1 MDELQDLRRRGERT
15 RGASLLPTSSNLP
28 SILVGA
34 TIFLVGALL
43 AKIFLEGAL
52 QEKTIFLLA
61 TIFFPN
67 HVFKARGPC
76 LGGHYHLL
84 ELFLL

>member
-1 MDELQDLRRRGERT
+1 MDDLQDQRRRGERT
-15 RGASLLPTSSNLP
+15 RGASLPPTSKNLP

-43 AKIFLEGAL
+43 AKIFLESA
-52 QEKTIFLLA
+52 LLA

-76 LGGHYHLL
+76 LGAHYHLL